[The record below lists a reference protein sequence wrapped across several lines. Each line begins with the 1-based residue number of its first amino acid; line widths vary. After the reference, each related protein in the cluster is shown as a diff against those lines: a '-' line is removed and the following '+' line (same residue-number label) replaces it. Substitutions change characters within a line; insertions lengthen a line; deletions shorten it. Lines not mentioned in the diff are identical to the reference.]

1 MGQEEIHILAV
12 DKDQKSISSIKKTF
26 KADEFNVV
34 TAASL
39 EEAEELLDENSFDL
53 IITAS
58 KVPGGSGLKTI
69 EKAKEVRPETA
80 AILLLAT
87 KEKKEKEVLNAFAQG
102 NLNYYI
108 HKPVNEIELLR
119 YAELALAKNGA
130 EKEVASP
137 SGADS
142 NSELGQLKKELEEAN
157 EKVALYTKKIGILT
171 LTDVETKL
179 YNRKYFEEKL
189 HSEFERSIR
198 YNSPLSLI
206 TLNID
211 DFKRINEEHGSTFA
225 DEIIRDIGGMLKSV
239 KRNTD
244 LVARFG
250 GVEFAVL
257 LPEIGLDNAKVVAE
271 RFRQS
276 VESKHMM
283 VAGKTVK
290 ITASGGVAGFPG
302 EDINSPND
310 LLQKAS
316 EALQHAIGIGRNRV
330 VVQTSHGM
338 VAMGEGETVTG
349 KEKAEIKKSI
359 VDFVS
364 TNTNLEEICSYL
376 LSEINRY
383 FARDPKSFFGSMYV
397 VQESGNLSLVSSFGK
412 LSTPVDV
419 ENLTRNAAYSGMS
432 MVTKP
437 GDREHPF
444 STIPILGTARSLNR
458 HALAVLNIN
467 KVAKDR
473 DFFIDLLDSITIALR
488 DATIRQ
494 DIDELTRV
502 IRGM

>member
-1 MGQEEIHILAV
+1 MDQQEINVLAV
-12 DKDQKSISSIKKTF
+12 DKDQKSVSSIKKAL
-26 KADEFNVV
+26 KADNFQVL
-34 TAASL
+34 TAASR
-39 EEAEELLDENSFDL
+39 EEAEELLNENSVDL
-53 IITAS
+53 IIAGS
-58 KVPGGSGLKTI
+58 MFPGGSGLKII
-69 EKAKEVRPETA
+69 EKAKEMRPETA
-80 AILLLAT
+80 AILILGT
-87 KEKKEKEVLNAFAQG
+87 KEKKEKEVVNAFADG
-102 NLNYYI
+102 RLNYYI
-108 HKPVNEIELLR
+108 HKPIIEKEMLR
-119 YAELALAKNGA
+119 FAELALA
-130 EKEVASP
+130 E
-137 SGADS
+137 SGGDKKQVSSGGTEAGT
-142 NSELGQLKKELEEAN
+142 ELEQLKNELAEAN
-157 EKVALYTKKIGILT
+157 EKNALYSKKIGILT

-179 YNRKYFEEKL
+179 FNRKYFEEKL
-189 HSEFERSIR
+189 HSEFERSMR

-211 DFKRINEEHGSTFA
+211 NFKRINDEHGSSFA
-225 DEIIRDIGGMLKSV
+225 DEIIREIGGMLKSV
-239 KRNTD
+239 KRNSD
-244 LVARFG
+244 VVARFG

-257 LPEIGLDNAKVVAE
+257 LPEIGLDNAKIVAE

-276 VESKHMM
+276 VEAKHMM
-283 VAGKTVK
+283 VQGKTVR
-290 ITASGGVAGFPG
+290 ISASGGVSGFPC
-302 EDINSPND
+302 EDINSPAD
-310 LLQKAS
+310 LLNKAS
-316 EALQHAIGIGRNRV
+316 EALQHAIGIGKNRIV
-330 VVQTSHGM
+330 VHTAHGM
-338 VAMGEGETVTG
+338 VAMGEGETVTA

-383 FARDPKSFFGSMYV
+383 FARDPKAFFGSMYV
-397 VQESGNLSLVSSFGK
+397 VQDSGNLNLVTSFGK
-412 LSTPVDV
+412 LLTPVDV

-473 DFFIDLLDSITIALR
+473 EFFTDLLDSITIALR